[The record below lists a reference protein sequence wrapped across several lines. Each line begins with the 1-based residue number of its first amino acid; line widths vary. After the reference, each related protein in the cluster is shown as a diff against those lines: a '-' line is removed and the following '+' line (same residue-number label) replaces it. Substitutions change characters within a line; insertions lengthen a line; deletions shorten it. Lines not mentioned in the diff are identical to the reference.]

1 MAVPWLLVERRP
13 APAAQCGR
21 RRARR
26 CLPERQP
33 RSEPCPARPGQ
44 PGADT
49 IARPYPPHAGA
60 AEGDRRRRS
69 IHDGRPAP
77 PPPRAEGVLY
87 AEKDFNLAEHP
98 EIKEVPNLQVI
109 KLMQSFK
116 SREYVTE
123 RFAWRH
129 YYW

>member
-1 MAVPWLLVERRP
+1 VFLEAASGAVAPRLSAHAALPSGGPSCEP
-13 APAAQCGR
+13 ALSPQPGVAFAA
-21 RRARR
+21 
-26 CLPERQP
+26 P
-33 RSEPCPARPGQ
+33 RSLLAAAGRSPPLLSRPLLTC
-44 PGADT
+44 AL
-49 IARPYPPHAGA
+49 RL
-60 AEGDRRRRS
+60 R
-69 IHDGRPAP
+69 
-77 PPPRAEGVLY
+77 PPRAEGVLY

-116 SREYVTE
+116 SREFVTE